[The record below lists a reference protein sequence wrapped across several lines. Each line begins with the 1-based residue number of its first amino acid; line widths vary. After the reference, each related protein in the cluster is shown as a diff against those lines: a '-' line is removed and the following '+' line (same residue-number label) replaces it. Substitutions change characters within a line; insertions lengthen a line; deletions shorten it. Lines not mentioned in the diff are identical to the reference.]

1 MLNGML
7 VFVRT
12 VELKSISAA
21 ARMLGLSPAA
31 ASSRIM
37 QLERE
42 FGVKLLNRTTRR
54 LGLTEPGF
62 LFYGHAREV
71 LAAVEEARQSLADFA
86 CPSLAAFEPEPSD
99 LVEPIRAAS

>member
-1 MLNGML
+1 MLNGMV

-21 ARMLGLSPAA
+21 ARELNLSPAG

-42 FGVKLLNRTTRR
+42 FGVKLLNRTTRT
-54 LGLTEPGF
+54 LGLTEAGF
-62 LFYGHAREV
+62 LFYRHAREV
-71 LAAVEEARQSLADFA
+71 LAAVEKAKQSLAGFYPPLTAFA
-86 CPSLAAFEPEPSD
+86 AEPSD
-99 LVEPIRAAS
+99 LAEPIRAAS